1 MIQSFRKRF
10 EKFLKSLKAINL
22 IASGESRRT
31 CSKNA
36 LSLKGTNISVECS
49 SPSGTESI
57 SISNVGILPTL
68 LNRSPSATKPEF
80 QTAFGKFVSNSIFNF
95 APLRVCALVLIFF
108 IASHAQTIAPNAP
121 GKDAQWSS
129 AGKQAVG
136 TSNTLESKI
145 WFTLQGGMLTE
156 VFYPQV
162 DTANVNQLQ
171 FVVVNPKTKKVE
183 TERDDANHEIK
194 VLRNDSLSFQ
204 QINTAKSGKW
214 KIVKTYATDPKRDA
228 ILIDVLFDTD
238 NRDLSLYLYYDPS
251 LNNSGMYDTA
261 WNEGEIL
268 LAQDKNIVSALKI
281 SSHFESGFFQKS
293 RKNPIITNGF
303 YQVNDGITQLKNNG
317 KILNSFSRAENGN
330 VAQLIEIVT
339 EKMGSFIEKEGKRI
353 KTSGKSSQRFKVAL
367 GFGNSPEQA
376 IETAENSLVIKLK
389 PVYSKYGGIFDDYEK
404 GWADYVKTLPKVESK
419 YQAQFNMAAMVLRA
433 FEDKQTRGGNVA
445 SLSVPWGGGNN
456 GNETT
461 TGYHL
466 VWSRDLYQVATAQ
479 MALGDKAAAIRA
491 VDYLFKYQQREDGSF
506 PQISWLDG
514 RSVGDSIQLDEI
526 AYPLILAYQL
536 GKTDK
541 TTYEKNIKRS
551 ADYIARNGPRTQQER
566 WEEEAGFS
574 PSTIAAEIAGL
585 VCAAEIAKLNG
596 DEISATRWLETA
608 DNWQSNIENWTATR
622 TGKYGDGNYYLRLS
636 QNGKPDSGERLEL
649 GNGAGTFDERE
660 IVDAGFLEL
669 VRLGVKSPDDALIQK
684 SLRVVDEVLKV
695 NTPNGEAWYRYN
707 HDGYGDTYEGNRW
720 NWDTT
725 WRGNGHLWTLLTGER
740 GEFELAFSEFQRYN
754 PNQSSKITRGELGFQ
769 WKMKARQR
777 LEAMAKFANDG
788 LMIPEQIWDRA
799 EIPKR
804 IDYGFIP
811 PLKFGEGNGSAT
823 PLAWSMAQFIR
834 LAINLQKGRNTEMPA
849 VVFNRYVKK

>member
-1 MIQSFRKRF
+1 M
-10 EKFLKSLKAINL
+10 L
-22 IASGESRRT
+22 
-31 CSKNA
+31 
-36 LSLKGTNISVECS
+36 
-49 SPSGTESI
+49 
-57 SISNVGILPTL
+57 
-68 LNRSPSATKPEF
+68 
-80 QTAFGKFVSNSIFNF
+80 FNF
-95 APLRVCALVLIFF
+95 APLPLCAFALIFF
-108 IASHAQTIAPNAP
+108 LSSHAQTLAPNSP
-121 GKDAQWSS
+121 GLDAQWSS

-171 FVVVNPKTKKVE
+171 FVVVNPTTKKVE
-183 TERDDANHEIK
+183 TERNDTNHEIK
-194 VLRNDSLSFQ
+194 PLRTDSLSFQ
-204 QINTAKSGKW
+204 QINTAKSGEW
-214 KIVKTYATDPKRDA
+214 KITKTYTVDVERDS
-228 ILIDVLFDTD
+228 ILINVTFETKKKLNLFV
-238 NRDLSLYLYYDPS
+238 YYDPS
-251 LNNSGMYDTA
+251 LKNSGMHDSA
-261 WNEGEIL
+261 WTQGGTL
-268 LAQDKNIVSALKI
+268 LAQDDNIASALI
-281 SSHFESGFFQKS
+281 ANPSFN
-293 RKNPIITNGF
+293 RNIKNEVVAEGLSTNGF
-303 YQVNDGITQLKNNG
+303 FGVNDGLTQLKNKPGDVNLDSYD
-317 KILNSFSRAENGN
+317 KAENGN
-330 VAQLIEIVT
+330 VVQVSTINPTKYRTYYRQSVIAYAGEPIEPFTI
-339 EKMGSFIEKEGKRI
+339 
-353 KTSGKSSQRFKVAL
+353 AL
-367 GFGNSPEQA
+367 GFGKTPEEA
-376 IETAENSLVIKLK
+376 LKTAQTSLQKGFK
-389 PVYSKYGGIFDDYEK
+389 KCFAEYEK
-404 GWADYVKTLPKVESK
+404 DWSDYVKTLPKVEPK
-419 YQAQFNMAAMVLRA
+419 YQAQFNMAAMVLKA
-433 FEDKQTRGGNVA
+433 LEDKQTRGGNVA

-491 VDYLFKYQQREDGSF
+491 LEFLFKYQQRSDGSF

-514 RSVGDSIQLDEI
+514 RSVGDSIQMDEI

-541 TTYEKNIKRS
+541 ATYEKNIKKS
-551 ADYIARNGPRTQQER
+551 ADYIARNGPKTQQER

-585 VCAAEIAKLNG
+585 VCAAEIAKMNG
-596 DEISATRWLETA
+596 DESSAKRWLETA
-608 DNWQSNIENWTATR
+608 DNWQSNVENWTATK

-636 QNGKPDSGERLEL
+636 QNGKPDSGEKLEL

-669 VRLGVKSPDDALIQK
+669 VRLGIKSPDDALIKK
-684 SLRVVDEVLKV
+684 SLKVVDEVLKV

-707 HDGYGDTYEGNRW
+707 HDGYGDTYEGKRW

-740 GEFELAFSEFQRYN
+740 GEYEIALKFQIPGSRLRIRN
-754 PNQSSKITRGELGFQ
+754 PKSAIPNP
-769 WKMKARQR
+769 KAR
-777 LEAMAKFANDG
+777 LDAMLAFANDG
-788 LMIPEQIWDRA
+788 LMIPEQVWDKP
-799 EIPKR
+799 EIPKK

-834 LAINLQKGRNTEMPA
+834 LAINLQNGRNLETPD
-849 VVFNRYVKK
+849 VVFNRYVLKK

>member
-1 MIQSFRKRF
+1 MKNCFS
-10 EKFLKSLKAINL
+10 KFGSN
-22 IASGESRRT
+22 
-31 CSKNA
+31 
-36 LSLKGTNISVECS
+36 NISSFV
-49 SPSGTESI
+49 
-57 SISNVGILPTL
+57 LTL
-68 LNRSPSATKPEF
+68 RL
-80 QTAFGKFVSNSIFNF
+80 G
-95 APLRVCALVLIFF
+95 ALAGIFF
-108 IASHAQTIAPNAP
+108 LTSHAQTLAPNGP

-136 TSNTLESKI
+136 TSHTLESKI

-162 DTANVNQLQ
+162 DTANVNVLQ

-183 TERDDANHEIK
+183 TERDDATHEIK
-194 VLRNDSLSFQ
+194 VLRSDSLSFQ
-204 QINTAKSGKW
+204 QINTAKSGMW
-214 KIVKTYATDPKRDA
+214 KITKTYTTDSERA
-228 ILIDVLFDTD
+228 SLLIDVKFESIT
-238 NRDLSLYLYYDPS
+238 SSIFYIYYDPS
-251 LNNSGMYDTA
+251 LNNSGFHDTA
-261 WNEGEIL
+261 WTENDAL
-268 LAQDKNIVSALKI
+268 LAQDGDKSSALI
-281 SSHFESGFFQKS
+281 ANPGFNRGVGGKFIEELS
-293 RKNPIITNGF
+293 TNGF
-303 YQVNDGITQLKNNG
+303 LGINDGLTELKKTADGNWENYS
-317 KILNSFSRAENGN
+317 KADNGN
-330 VAQLIEIVT
+330 VVQVAYVT
-339 EKMGSFIEKEGKRI
+339 PNKYTATLKGSIASISTVMPIRSTFVLSFGKTPKE
-353 KTSGKSSQRFKVAL
+353 AL
-367 GFGNSPEQA
+367 QTARTTLQKGFTKCQ
-376 IETAENSLVIKLK
+376 TA
-389 PVYSKYGGIFDDYEK
+389 YEK
-404 GWADYVKTLPKVESK
+404 SWADYVKTLPRVEPK

-433 FEDKQTRGGNVA
+433 FEDKTTRGGNVA

-479 MALGDKAAAIRA
+479 MALGDKAAALRA
-491 VDYLFKYQQREDGSF
+491 LEFLFKYQQREDGSF

-514 RSVGDSIQLDEI
+514 RTVGDSIQMDEI
-526 AYPLILAYQL
+526 SYPLILAYQL
-536 GKTDK
+536 GKIDK
-541 TTYEKNIKRS
+541 TTFEKNIKKS

-585 VCAAEIAKLNG
+585 VCAAEIARING
-596 DEISATRWLETA
+596 DEASAKRWLETA

-636 QNGKPDSGERLEL
+636 QSGKPDSGEILKI

-669 VRLGVKSPDDALIQK
+669 VRLGVKSPDDALIVK
-684 SLRVVDEVLKV
+684 SLKVVDEVLRV

-740 GEFELAFSEFQRYN
+740 GEYELALQMENGKRKMDN
-754 PNQSSKITRGELGFQ
+754 PKSKIQNPKL
-769 WKMKARQR
+769 R
-777 LEAMAKFANDG
+777 LDAMLAFANDG
-788 LMIPEQIWDRA
+788 LMIPEQIWDKP

-834 LAINLQKGRNTEMPA
+834 LAINLKEGRNLETPDI
-849 VVFNRYVKK
+849 VFNRYVKKK

>member
-1 MIQSFRKRF
+1 MIKSFGRSITN
-10 EKFLKSLKAINL
+10 SL
-22 IASGESRRT
+22 
-31 CSKNA
+31 
-36 LSLKGTNISVECS
+36 
-49 SPSGTESI
+49 
-57 SISNVGILPTL
+57 
-68 LNRSPSATKPEF
+68 
-80 QTAFGKFVSNSIFNF
+80 FNF
-95 APLRVCALVLIFF
+95 APWRLCALALIFF
-108 IASHAQTIAPNAP
+108 LSSHAQTLAPNAP

-136 TSNTLESKI
+136 TANTLESKI

-162 DTANVNQLQ
+162 DTANVNVLQ
-171 FVVVNPKTKKVE
+171 FVVVNPKTKKIE

-194 VLRNDSLSFQ
+194 PLRTDSLSFQ
-204 QINTAKSGKW
+204 QINTAKSGEW
-214 KIVKTYATDPKRDA
+214 KITKTYTTDVERDSL
-228 ILIDVLFDTD
+228 LIDVQFETKNKDQQI
-238 NRDLSLYLYYDPS
+238 YLYYDPS
-251 LNNSGMYDTA
+251 INNSGMHDTA
-261 WNEGEIL
+261 WNNLVGHFGSPKPFPYAL
-268 LAQDKNIVSALKI
+268 LAQEKNIVSALMIKGTMVGMEEA
-281 SSHFESGFFQKS
+281 S
-293 RKNPIITNGF
+293 NDF
-303 YQVNDGITQLKNNG
+303 YGVNDGMEELRKNG
-317 KILNSFSRAENGN
+317 KLNDRFESKVVNGN
-330 VAQLIEIVT
+330 VLQVAKVPVFS
-339 EKMGSFIEKEGKRI
+339 GSQKFTLVLAFGEN
-353 KTSGKSSQRFKVAL
+353 SGKAFKVAEETSEK
-367 GFGNSPEQA
+367 GFA
-376 IETAENSLVIKLK
+376 KCLAE
-389 PVYSKYGGIFDDYEK
+389 YEK
-404 GWADYVKTLPKVESK
+404 GWADYVKTLPKVEPK
-419 YQAQFNMAAMVLRA
+419 YQAQFNMAAMVLKA
-433 FEDKQTRGGNVA
+433 FEDKSYPGGNVA

-491 VDYLFKYQQREDGSF
+491 LEYLFKYQQRSDGSF

-514 RSVGDSIQLDEI
+514 RTVGDSIQMDEI

-551 ADYIARNGPRTQQER
+551 ADYIVKNGPRTQQER

-585 VCAAEIAKLNG
+585 VCAAEIAQKNG
-596 DEISATRWLETA
+596 DFDSAKRWLETA
-608 DNWQSNIENWTATR
+608 DAWQRNIENWTATK

-636 QNGKPDSGERLEL
+636 QNGKSDSGEKLEL

-684 SLRVVDEVLKV
+684 SLKVVDEVLKIK
-695 NTPNGEAWYRYN
+695 TPNGEAWYRYN

-740 GEFELAFSEFQRYN
+740 GQFEIADCGLRIADLKTKNQKPKTKSQCLA
-754 PNQSSKITRGELGFQ
+754 
-769 WKMKARQR
+769 KAKSR
-777 LEAMAKFANDG
+777 LDAMLAFANDG
-788 LMIPEQIWDRA
+788 LMIPEQIWDKP

-834 LAINLQKGRNTEMPA
+834 LAINLQKGRNTETPD
-849 VVFNRYVKK
+849 VVFNRYVLKK